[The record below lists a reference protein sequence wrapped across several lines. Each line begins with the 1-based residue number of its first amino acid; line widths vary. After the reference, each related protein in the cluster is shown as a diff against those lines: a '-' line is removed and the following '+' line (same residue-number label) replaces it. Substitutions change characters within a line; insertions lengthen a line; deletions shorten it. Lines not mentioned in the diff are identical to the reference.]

1 MHLEA
6 ARNTGRGGPFQEQTV
21 WKDVTKMGREEAGAG
36 GCRSE
41 GQYPGLDV
49 WESPDKQ
56 KL

>member
-1 MHLEA
+1 M
-6 ARNTGRGGPFQEQTV
+6 
-21 WKDVTKMGREEAGAG
+21 WKDVTEMGREEAGAGG

>member
-1 MHLEA
+1 MEA